1 MHLFK
6 TDLGKQY
13 KNQYHELIA
22 NLHITDGYIFNY
34 FDQKLAPFKLSVQ
47 QYVVLRQLQEVYP
60 ESLNAGE
67 LKNKMHEINS
77 DMTRLT
83 DRLISK
89 NLIVR
94 ETDPLNRRRV
104 KLRLTEESNEF
115 VKRVAIEFQ
124 NFESIV
130 SHLTDDEVKTL
141 NTLLTKIRTK

>member
-1 MHLFK
+1 M
-6 TDLGKQY
+6 GKQY

-47 QYVVLRQLQEVYP
+47 QYSVLRQLQEVFP
-60 ESLNAGE
+60 GSLNSGE
-67 LKNKMHEINS
+67 LKNKMHELNS

-89 NLIVR
+89 NLIIR
-94 ETDPLNRRRV
+94 EIDPENRRRV

-115 VKRVAIEFQ
+115 VKKIAIEFQ

-130 SHLTDDEVKTL
+130 SHLTDEEVKTL
-141 NTLLTKIRTK
+141 NTLLTKIRNK

>member
-1 MHLFK
+1 M
-6 TDLGKQY
+6 GKQY

-47 QYVVLRQLQEVYP
+47 QYSVLRQLQEVFP
-60 ESLNAGE
+60 GSLNSGE
-67 LKNKMHEINS
+67 LKNKMHELNS

-89 NLIVR
+89 NLIIR
-94 ETDPLNRRRV
+94 EIDPENRRRV

-115 VKRVAIEFQ
+115 VKKVAIEFQ

-130 SHLTDDEVKTL
+130 SHLTDEEVKTL
-141 NTLLTKIRTK
+141 NTLLTKIRNK

>member
-1 MHLFK
+1 M
-6 TDLGKQY
+6 GKQY

-47 QYVVLRQLQEVYP
+47 QYSVLRQLQEVFP
-60 ESLNAGE
+60 GSLNAGE
-67 LKNKMHEINS
+67 LKNKMHELNS

-89 NLIVR
+89 NLIIR
-94 ETDPLNRRRV
+94 EIDPENRRRV

-115 VKRVAIEFQ
+115 VKKVAIEFQ

-130 SHLTDDEVKTL
+130 SHLTDEEVKTL
-141 NTLLTKIRTK
+141 NTLLTKIRNK

>member
-1 MHLFK
+1 M
-6 TDLGKQY
+6 GKQY
-13 KNQYHELIA
+13 KNQYNELIA

-115 VKRVAIEFQ
+115 VKKVAIEFQ

-130 SHLTDDEVKTL
+130 SHLTDEEVKTL